1 MLFDTMA
8 VKRKLCPNILTK
20 RTYFGNE
27 IKETVVLNTL
37 KDTHVCSPK
46 LSIKVS
52 NGKLLN
58 FPSYLRVTGNEH
70 CYSNANMQFC
80 CGRFYI
86 SCAYPGIKSVLLKT
100 GERIETKKW
109 LGPHNGLMRSNI

>member
-27 IKETVVLNTL
+27 IKETVVLITL

-52 NGKLLN
+52 NEKLLN
-58 FPSYLRVTGNEH
+58 FPS
-70 CYSNANMQFC
+70 FC

-100 GERIETKKW
+100 GERIETQKW
-109 LGPHNGLMRSNI
+109 LGPHNGLMRSNMSCGKWAMTSERMSSKIS